1 MVNRYY
7 TPAKLDF
14 VDTYVP
20 IPFQE
25 LMQIGKEIN
34 TRRDKALE
42 TINNVI
48 GDWKKFYSPSQKD
61 MEMWDSLT
69 INNPAVRAVIDRA
82 TSDPNYLRT
91 LEGQAA
97 VAGLANSV
105 DVGKLQQLRANAANL
120 QQYQKNYSEILSKG
134 LQAWDPIDIA
144 NYSTFGYTDSS
155 GNVVKGSGMLN
166 NTSPMLRQEIVDVV
180 KPYVDN
186 MKDTYLG
193 KKDGYLWSGVSKE
206 MARNQ
211 VAQNES
217 AIMYNPQVQMHIAEN
232 AAARRAAGEDEATA
246 LTNATADVMAKV
258 YRTAEEFSRRT
269 PTADP
274 LTLAA
279 IKNRNSGSGSDH
291 PDNAPMLFTNS
302 ISITGKNATQRVRQ
316 DMFYRAN
323 PMLVGLLND
332 AQVNYNKAEVDYNT
346 AVRSGD
352 SAAIKIAEQNLQTY
366 RRNLESA
373 QQDLTKQ
380 YELWSANPMSDQIRA
395 AYFPSTD
402 ISSLQKGANAVI
414 RDFSGN
420 NLVGAGW
427 MEQVINGVGGTRRTE
442 DKKIIAT
449 DTSGFDLYTTYA
461 ANLARLD
468 LSQTELSNNLIQKG
482 LSENKYQGVVIQ
494 SADRILSPGGS
505 DNRVALTILI
515 PESELFRNTNP
526 LEVRAIQKQ
535 LIDAQGRFV
544 QYRGQ
549 TATSNRKSSSD
560 AYDVDDGDRNDKE
573 LKKINITIGD
583 SSSTKTGE
591 KYWAIPVIS
600 RLPNTGEGTNAEM
613 FNQQSWQANMT
624 GTQAGK
630 LYSTNQMY
638 NTAPLSRQY

>member
-134 LQAWDPIDIA
+134 LQAWDPIDVA
-144 NYSTFGYTDSS
+144 NYSTFDYTDSS

-291 PDNAPMLFTNS
+291 PDNAPMLLTNS
-302 ISITGKNATQRVRQ
+302 IAITGLNATKNMREN
-316 DMFYRAN
+316 MFYNAHPEITERLSN
-323 PMLVGLLND
+323 
-332 AQVNYNKAEVDYNT
+332 AQVVYNNSLTAYNNAVSSGNESLAQQLKRDLDT
-346 AVRSGD
+346 AQ
-352 SAAIKIAEQNLQTY
+352 INLQK
-366 RRNLESA
+366 S
-373 QQDLTKQ
+373 QDDAKKQ
-380 YELWSANPMSDQIRA
+380 YSVWSSQSMPEQLRNAYLNSEDWSDLLDG
-395 AYFPSTD
+395 S
-402 ISSLQKGANAVI
+402 NAMVK
-414 RDFSGN
+414 DFSGN
-420 NLVGAGW
+420 VLTGSGAMG
-427 MEQVINGVGGTRRTE
+427 QFVNGVGGV
-442 DKKIIAT
+442 KKQNGELIAT
-449 DTSGFDLYTTYA
+449 DTSDLDLVATYA
-461 ANLARLD
+461 SKIAKKD
-468 LSQTELSNNLIQKG
+468 LSQTNLTDNNKIQIG
-482 LSENKYQGVVIQ
+482 LRENRFRGVVIE
-494 SADRILSPGGS
+494 SVTRTFSPAGR
-505 DNRVALTILI
+505 DNRAELTILI
-515 PESELFRNTNP
+515 PEEELFKYGSSDEMLYE
-526 LEVRAIQKQ
+526 LETAQAVPVTYGGEITVTSRSAKSVTYDIDGNDLEDKEAKQ
-535 LIDAQGRFV
+535 LTENTG
-544 QYRGQ
+544 
-549 TATSNRKSSSD
+549 S
-560 AYDVDDGDRNDKE
+560 
-573 LKKINITIGD
+573 
-583 SSSTKTGE
+583 SSSTKRSK
-591 KYWAIPVIS
+591 KYWAVPVIT
-600 RLPNTGEGTNAEM
+600 RLPNTGDGTSAEL

-624 GTQAGK
+624 DTQAGK